1 MTMLSDNLRGAVF
14 MMLAMAGYV
23 VNDTLMKL
31 ASGEIALAQGVFLR
45 GLMASAMLAAFAA
58 YKGQLFH
65 RATWPEM
72 KVILVRSFAEIAA
85 TYCYLTALFNMP
97 LASLTAIM
105 QSLPL
110 AVTLAGSLFLGQ
122 KVGWRRYLAILVGF
136 GGVLIIIRPG
146 GSDFNAFALWG
157 LAAVAFVTL
166 RDVAAAKLSRRTP
179 SIFAA
184 LFTAFGVTLAA
195 GILQIFEP
203 WQPVSPL
210 NFTYL
215 AFAAVFILLGYIT
228 SISAMRIG
236 EIGFVSPFRF
246 TVMVWALLIGVLVFQ
261 DYPDFWTLVG
271 IAIVVGTG
279 VFTFYREHRGRAKAK
294 SAAVPL
300 SLP

>member
-1 MTMLSDNLRGAVF
+1 MINLSDNLRGAIF

-23 VNDTLMKL
+23 VNDTMMKL
-31 ASGEIALAQGVFLR
+31 TSSEIGLAQGVFIR
-45 GLMASAMLAAFAA
+45 GVMASLLLAGFAA
-58 YKGQLFH
+58 YKRQLFH
-65 RATWPEM
+65 RTTPREL
-72 KVILVRSFAEIAA
+72 KIILLRAIAEIAA
-85 TYCYLTALFNMP
+85 TYCFLTALFNMP
-97 LASLTAIM
+97 LASITAIM

-110 AVTLAGSLFLGQ
+110 AVTLAGSVFLGQ
-122 KVGWRRYLAILVGF
+122 RVGWRRYLAILVGF

-146 GSDFNAFALWG
+146 GSEFNAFSLWG
-157 LAAVAFVTL
+157 LAAVACVTL
-166 RDVAAAKLSRRTP
+166 RDLAAAKLNRRTP

-195 GILQIFEP
+195 GVMQVFEP
-203 WQPVSPL
+203 WQPVSPQNL
-210 NFTYL
+210 TYF
-215 AFAAVFILLGYIT
+215 AFAALFILLGYVT

-279 VFTFYREHRGRAKAK
+279 VFTFYREHSGRVKAR
-294 SAAVPL
+294 
-300 SLP
+300 